1 MFNFLFS
8 SFCSLPYFGSFFVVV
23 VVMFLLKL
31 SELSSSVPK
40 MMCLTVI
47 SPVKINPSLGQ
58 PAEKIAFP
66 SHGFVVL

>member
-1 MFNFLFS
+1 MFGVFLV
-8 SFCSLPYFGSFFVVV
+8 PVV

-31 SELSSSVPK
+31 SELSSSVLK
-40 MMCLTVI
+40 LMCLAVI
-47 SPVKINPSLGQ
+47 SPVKINPSLRQ

>member
-1 MFNFLFS
+1 MF
-8 SFCSLPYFGSFFVVV
+8 GAFFVVVV

-31 SELSSSVPK
+31 SELSSSVLK
-40 MMCLTVI
+40 LMCLAVI